1 MAQQETAAGT
11 VAGFFNDHAD
21 AERAVSALR
30 DAGFTSAHI
39 GVAHRGGDAISGTG
53 NTTGGTVS
61 STAHAAGQK
70 AEGAWDKFK
79 GFFSG
84 DSAEPYADERQSG
97 DLATREITSADNN
110 QSGYDTTDLHGTMSG
125 LSVPEDRSRYF
136 SHRFAGSDKGAV
148 VTVSAPGREGEARSI
163 LGQYGADF
171 GENAA
176 DYDYD
181 SADSSRTL
189 AGNAGAAVDTA
200 SVQNIQLLGE
210 ALRVHKDRISR
221 GEVRLRK
228 EVVTDMQTIQVPVS
242 REELVIERHAA
253 TGNTAAAGTIGAAE
267 EIRIP
272 LSEERAGIDKQ
283 TFVREEVSVG
293 KRSVEEVRE
302 LKDDVRHEE
311 LVVED
316 ETKPVTSR

>member
-1 MAQQETAAGT
+1 MAQLDTSAGT
-11 VAGFFNDHAD
+11 IAGFFEDHAD
-21 AERAVSALR
+21 AHRAVSALK

-39 GVAHRGGDAISGTG
+39 GVAHREDS
-53 NTTGGTVS
+53 S
-61 STAHAAGQK
+61 STARGKVSGAAHATGEK
-70 AEGAWDKFK
+70 AEGMWDKVK
-79 GFFSG
+79 SFFDG
-84 DSAEPYADERQSG
+84 NTAEPYGDERQKG
-97 DLATREITSADNN
+97 DLATREITQGNEGN
-110 QSGYDTTDLHGTMSG
+110 SGYDSSDLHGTMSG
-125 LSVPEDRSRYF
+125 LAVPDDQARYF

-148 VTVSAPGREGEARSI
+148 VTVSAPGRESEARSI
-163 LGQYGADF
+163 LEKNGADL
-171 GENAA
+171 GQNATG
-176 DYDYD
+176 YDYN
-181 SADSSRTL
+181 SADSSRTA
-189 AGNAGAAVDTA
+189 AGNTGAGADAA
-200 SVQNIQLLGE
+200 GVQNIQLLGE

-228 EVVTDMQTIQVPVS
+228 EVVTDMQTVQVPVS

-253 TGNTAAAGTIGAAE
+253 TGNTAAAGTIGETE

-316 ETKPVTSR
+316 ETKPLTGR